1 MNSVHIVRCY
11 RNGQLARSELCMTLW
26 EADMKAKEFMDSG
39 WYDEVK
45 IITTGED
52 NAELV

>member
-1 MNSVHIVRCY
+1 MNSLYFVVCYKNGNTVRT
-11 RNGQLARSELCMTLW
+11 ELCTSLW
-26 EADMKAKEFMDSG
+26 EADTKVKEFKESE